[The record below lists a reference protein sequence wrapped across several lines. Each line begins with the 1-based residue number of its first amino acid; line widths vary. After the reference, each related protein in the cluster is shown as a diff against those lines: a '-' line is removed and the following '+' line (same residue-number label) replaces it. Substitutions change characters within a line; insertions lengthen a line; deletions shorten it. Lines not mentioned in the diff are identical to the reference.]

1 MARRSGF
8 ASVRA
13 MDGNDRR
20 PSRLA
25 QISQMDDG
33 WALTAE
39 FISAVL
45 TWTLLGW
52 LADRWLGTDP
62 WLVVAG
68 AVLGFAAGMYLAWLR
83 HFRTADE

>member
-1 MARRSGF
+1 MDAKRS
-8 ASVRA
+8 
-13 MDGNDRR
+13 

-25 QISQMDDG
+25 QISRMDDG

-45 TWTLLGW
+45 TWTLIGW

-62 WLVVAG
+62 WLVSVG
-68 AVLGFAAGMYLAWLR
+68 AVLGFTAGMYLAWHR
-83 HFRTADE
+83 HVRPTGD